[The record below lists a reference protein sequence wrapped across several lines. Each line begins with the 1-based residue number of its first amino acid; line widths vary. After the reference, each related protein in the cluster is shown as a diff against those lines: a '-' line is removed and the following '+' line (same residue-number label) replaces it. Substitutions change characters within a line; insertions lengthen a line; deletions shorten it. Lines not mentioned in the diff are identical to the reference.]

1 MATTRNAPDA
11 ADLSDQIAALK
22 NDISAITK
30 TLSEMGAAQR
40 DAAVHNVREK
50 AETLRDEGQRT
61 VEYAQG
67 RAEEMGQ
74 QTVDAIRRQPAAAV
88 GVAVAVGFIAGMLTG
103 RK

>member
-1 MATTRNAPDA
+1 MPTTRNAPDA
-11 ADLSDQIAALK
+11 AELSEQIEALK
-22 NDISAITK
+22 NDISAIAK
-30 TLSEMGAAQR
+30 TLSEMGVAQR
-40 DAAVHNVREK
+40 DAAVSSVREK
-50 AETLRDEGQRT
+50 AEHLCDEGQRS

-88 GVAVAVGFIAGMLTG
+88 GIAVAVGFITGMLMS